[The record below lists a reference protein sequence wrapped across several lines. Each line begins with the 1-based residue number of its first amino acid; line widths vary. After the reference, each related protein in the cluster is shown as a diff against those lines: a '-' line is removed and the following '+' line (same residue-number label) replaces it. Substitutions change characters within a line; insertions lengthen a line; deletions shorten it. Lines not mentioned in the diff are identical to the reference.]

1 MSKINKFEIIV
12 QHILEN
18 QREKVHYD
26 IQQEKINYGVSQN
39 IYGKFHKEK
48 YLKLGVKEGD
58 IPMAKDVE
66 ELSMDEIINFYYQ
79 LYIKNHV
86 EKIVD
91 PNTAYLFFDT
101 LVNLG
106 TRNATLFI
114 QKICRT
120 TKDGI
125 FNKVIISTLN
135 NMNQK
140 DLQHELIQSR
150 ILFLEEAIKRNPL
163 KKRNYEN
170 WISNLDQL
178 QEQIDKGIMPGLED
192 QKLEQYESKPQFQNM
207 LGQFKDEIE
216 LEKKIRG
223 INFNSMKFFIDV
235 QEDIHL
241 TDLATALL
249 VLSDPKLSKQEKM
262 IKFNL
267 NPVFSL
273 NQEEVQQQEKLNWPD
288 EFVKRNVINDTE
300 FAKVLFES
308 SHQLQQISLGIA
320 ADGKTPFKYPREL
333 ELCGLK
339 SYQNFGSMMGSQQ
352 IYKFILYPQKCVY
365 SYQDGQFLIESI
377 QIKCKAKQIEIMKQQ
392 IIEKDIKDSND
403 QGVLFAEKFS
413 EIYEKISKYY
423 PIFKRLEQL
432 FKAVILATQMIEKNV
447 HIDSDLLK
455 TSSLISYNLPKTIS
469 ILKSEYQQK
478 DAKLNKSNK
487 EKSLF
492 RFTLEEIDTSC
503 QNKIEQKAINNQLKF
518 NNLTE
523 IDIPYFQQKKCGSCS
538 RMIESQLLNLA
549 YNNCSIHVS
558 DSCYSCIQLIQ
569 ADNQILHK
577 IEETEF
583 TFHKTCFEVYEQRKS
598 SEFDFDFENAL

>member
-1 MSKINKFEIIV
+1 MSKINTFEIIA

-26 IQQEKINYGVSQN
+26 IQQEKINYGISQN
-39 IYGKFHKEK
+39 IYGKYHKEK

-91 PNTAYLFFDT
+91 PNTAYLYFDT

-106 TRNATLFI
+106 TKNATLFL
-114 QKICRT
+114 QKACRK

-125 FNKVIISTLN
+125 FNKIALSALN

-140 DLQHELIQSR
+140 DLQHDLIQSR
-150 ILFLEEAIKRNPL
+150 ILFLEEAIKKNPQ

-178 QEQIDKGIMPGLED
+178 KEQIDKGIMPQLED
-192 QKLEQYESKPQFQNM
+192 QQLEQFESKPQFQHM

-223 INFNSMKFFIDV
+223 INFNSMRFLIDV

-241 TDLATALL
+241 TDLATALF

-267 NPVFSL
+267 SPILSL
-273 NQEEVQQQEKLNWPD
+273 KQEEVSQQEKLYWPD
-288 EFVKRNVINDTE
+288 ELVKRNIINDTE

-339 SYQNFGSMMGSQQ
+339 SYQNFGSMMGSQL
-352 IYKFILYPQKCVY
+352 IYKFILYPQTCVY
-365 SYQDGQFLIESI
+365 NYQDGQFLIESI
-377 QIKCKAKQIEIMKQQ
+377 QIKCKAKQIELLKQQ
-392 IIEKDIKDSND
+392 IIEKDIKDPND
-403 QGVLFAEKFS
+403 QGVLFAEKIS

-432 FKAVILATQMIEKNV
+432 FKAVVLATQMIEKNV
-447 HIDSDLLK
+447 QIDSDLLRA
-455 TSSLISYNLPKTIS
+455 SSLNSYNLPKTIS
-469 ILKSEYQQK
+469 ILKSEYQLK
-478 DAKLNKSNK
+478 EEKSNKSNK
-487 EKSLF
+487 EKQLF
-492 RFTLEEIDTSC
+492 KFALGEIDTSC
-503 QNKIEQKAINNQLKF
+503 QNKIEQKVINNKLNF

-523 IDIPYFQQKKCGSCS
+523 IDIPFFQQKKCRSCS
-538 RMIESQLLNLA
+538 RMIESQLLTLG
-549 YNNCSIHVS
+549 YNNCSIHLS
-558 DSCYSCIQLIQ
+558 DSCYSCLQLIK
-569 ADNQILHK
+569 ADNSILHK
-577 IEETEF
+577 IDETEIS
-583 TFHKTCFEVYEQRKS
+583 FHKACSELYEQRKQ